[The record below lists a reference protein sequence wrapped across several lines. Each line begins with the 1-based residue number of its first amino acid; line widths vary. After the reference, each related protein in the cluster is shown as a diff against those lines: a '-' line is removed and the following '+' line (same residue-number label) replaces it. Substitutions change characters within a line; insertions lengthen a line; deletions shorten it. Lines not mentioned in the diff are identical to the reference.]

1 MFLVELQRL
10 EDRKIKFLRV
20 PRTRPK
26 RASSVACSLN
36 GISERLSKAGLQTN
50 PTEAEKGLGFV
61 GDVPFVDCSYV
72 AR

>member
-20 PRTRPK
+20 PRTRPE

-36 GISERLSKAGLQTN
+36 GISKRLSKARLQTN

-61 GDVPFVDCSYV
+61 SDVPFVDCSYV